1 MVEGPMNFSSTV
13 RLSFEPHAVYFWQAL
28 SGLRKPQ
35 KQQQEKKSA
44 KATAAPSARRR

>member
-13 RLSFEPHAVYFWQAL
+13 RISFEPHAVYFWQAL

-35 KQQQEKKSA
+35 KQQQEKEKCKSNC
-44 KATAAPSARRR
+44 SSIS